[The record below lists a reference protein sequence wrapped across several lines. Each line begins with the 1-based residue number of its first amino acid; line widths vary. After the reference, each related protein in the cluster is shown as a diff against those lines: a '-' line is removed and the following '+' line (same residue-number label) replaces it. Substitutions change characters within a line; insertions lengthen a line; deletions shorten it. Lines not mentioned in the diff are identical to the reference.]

1 LTEFGR
7 NVADSTDVCKDRA
20 VDALDRRIAVA
31 LQLNGRA
38 TWRQVARVL
47 DTSEST
53 VARRGRQLLESGT
66 VRVTGQPDPAR
77 AGLGYPVLVQL
88 NCESGATKAVARS
101 LAARPDVRFL
111 AIVTST
117 FDIVLELI
125 VPSRR
130 HLARVLVDE
139 FAALDGITRTTTD
152 AVMRTFKTSY
162 DWSRGLLGTQGV
174 DPSFAVPRPPGPA
187 QGPASL
193 DEVDLQ
199 LMQLL
204 GDDGRRTY
212 AELAQSVGISE
223 SMVRRRVS
231 ALVDDGTLNFA
242 TLVDPRNLGFEIE
255 AFVLLRVNHGE
266 LERIAKALTV
276 RREVRYVSATSGF
289 SDLACEVILRSPDDL
304 YEFTTDGL
312 GALKGVQS
320 TVIAHELVTV
330 KRAYMQ
336 SPGGFWGEDAPAPR
350 PAPRRSDDR
359 RPSGGTRSSAQAQ
372 RGDRD
377 G

>member
-7 NVADSTDVCKDRA
+7 NLADTTETCKDRA

-47 DTSEST
+47 DISEST
-53 VARRGRQLLESGT
+53 VARRGRQLLDSGT

-88 NCESGATKAVARS
+88 NCEAGATKAVARS
-101 LAARPDVRFL
+101 VAARPDVRFL

-139 FAALDGITRTTTD
+139 FSELDGITRTTTD

-162 DWSRGLLGTQGV
+162 DWSLGLLGTQGI
-174 DPSFAVPRPPGPA
+174 DPSFAEPRPVPPRGTA
-187 QGPASL
+187 DL
-193 DEVDLQ
+193 DETDLQ
-199 LMQLL
+199 LIQLL

-212 AELAQSVGISE
+212 AELASAVGISE

-231 ALVDDGTLNFA
+231 ALVEDGTLNFA
-242 TLVDPRNLGFEIE
+242 TLVDPRSLGFEIE
-255 AFVLLRVNHGE
+255 VFVLLRVNPGE
-266 LERIAKALTV
+266 LERIAKALTA

-304 YEFTTDGL
+304 YEFTTEAL
-312 GALKGVQS
+312 GSLKGVQS

-336 SPGGFWGEDAPAPR
+336 SPWGFWGDEAPAP
-350 PAPRRSDDR
+350 PWGARRMDDAAEEA
-359 RPSGGTRSSAQAQ
+359 GTTRSSAHAQ

>member
-1 LTEFGR
+1 LKEF
-7 NVADSTDVCKDRA
+7 AISLAETTDTCKDRL
-20 VDALDRRIAVA
+20 VDALDRQIAVA

-38 TWRQVARVL
+38 TWRQVSGVVH
-47 DTSEST
+47 TSEST
-53 VARRGRQLLESGT
+53 VARRGRALLESGT

-77 AGLGYPVLVQL
+77 AGLGYPVLIQL
-88 NCESGATKAVARS
+88 NCDAGKVKRLARS
-101 LAARPDVRFL
+101 LAGRPDVRFL

-125 VPSRR
+125 VPSRS

-139 FAALDGITRTTTD
+139 FSELDGIRRTTTD

-162 DWSRGLLGTQGV
+162 DWSRELLGTQGI
-174 DPSFAVPRPPGPA
+174 DPSFAGARPQAPA
-187 QGPASL
+187 LGTATL
-193 DEVDLQ
+193 DETDLQ
-199 LMQLL
+199 LIQLL

-212 AELAQSVGISE
+212 AELAASVGISE

-231 ALVDDGTLNFA
+231 ALVEDGTLSFA
-242 TLVDPRNLGFEIE
+242 TLVDPRALGFEIE
-255 AFVLLRVNHGE
+255 IFVLLRVNHAA
-266 LERIAKALTV
+266 LERIAQALAA
-276 RREVRYVSATSGF
+276 RREVRYVAATSGY

-304 YEFTTDGL
+304 YEFTTGAL
-312 GALKGVQS
+312 GALDGVQS

-336 SPGGFWGEDAPAPR
+336 HYGSFWGETAPEERDASGRLEDER
-350 PAPRRSDDR
+350 PLGR
-359 RPSGGTRSSAQAQ
+359 GRSSAHA
-372 RGDRD
+372 RGGGRS

>member
-1 LTEFGR
+1 
-7 NVADSTDVCKDRA
+7 

-88 NCESGATKAVARS
+88 NCETGATKRVARA

-125 VPSRR
+125 VPSRS

-139 FAALDGITRTTTD
+139 FSDLEGITRTTTD

-162 DWSRGLLGTQGV
+162 DWSRGLLGTQGI
-174 DPSFAVPRPPGPA
+174 DPSFAGARPQGPGRGPA
-187 QGPASL
+187 TL
-193 DEVDLQ
+193 DETDLQ
-199 LMQLL
+199 LIQLL

-231 ALVDDGTLNFA
+231 TLVDEGTLNFA
-242 TLVDPRNLGFEIE
+242 TLVDPRSLGFEIE
-255 AFVLLRVNHGE
+255 AFLLLRVNHGE
-266 LERIAKALTV
+266 LEQIAETLTA
-276 RREVRYVSATSGF
+276 RREVRYVAATSGF

-304 YEFTTDGL
+304 YEFTTEGL
-312 GALKGVQS
+312 GALNGVQS

-330 KRAYMQ
+330 KRAYMRRTG
-336 SPGGFWGEDAPAPR
+336 SFWGEDAATPPPA
-350 PAPRRSDDR
+350 SQE
-359 RPSGGTRSSAQAQ
+359 G
-372 RGDRD
+372 
-377 G
+377 

>member
-1 LTEFGR
+1 M
-7 NVADSTDVCKDRA
+7 
-20 VDALDRRIAVA
+20 DALDRRIAVA

-38 TWRQVARVL
+38 TWRQVARLL
-47 DTSEST
+47 DASEST
-53 VARRGRQLLESGT
+53 VVRRGRQLLKSGT

-88 NCESGATKAVARS
+88 NCEAGATKRIARS

-125 VPSRR
+125 VPSRSR
-130 HLARVLVDE
+130 LARVLVDE
-139 FAALDGITRTTTD
+139 FSELDGITQTSTD

-162 DWSRGLLGTQGV
+162 DWSRELLGTQAI
-174 DPSFAVPRPPGPA
+174 DSSFDRSPRAPAPGPA
-187 QGPASL
+187 AL

-204 GDDGRRTY
+204 GDDGRRSY
-212 AELAQSVGISE
+212 AELAQSVGVSE

-231 ALVDDGTLNFA
+231 TLVDDGTLTFA
-242 TLVDPRNLGFEIE
+242 TLIDPRILGFEIE
-255 AFVLLRVNHGE
+255 TMLLLRVNPGE
-266 LERIAKALTV
+266 LERIAKTLTA
-276 RREVRYVSATSGF
+276 RREVRYLSATSGF
-289 SDLACEVILRSPDDL
+289 SDLVGEVILRSPDEL
-304 YEFTTDGL
+304 YDFTTEVL

-320 TVIAHELVTV
+320 TTIVHELVTV

-336 SPGGFWGEDAPAPR
+336 STASFWGEVSLP
-350 PAPRRSDDR
+350 PRRAR
-359 RPSGGTRSSAQAQ
+359 RKDGNRPRGAGTGSSTHAR
-372 RGDRD
+372 RGDGD

>member
-1 LTEFGR
+1 MDE
-7 NVADSTDVCKDRA
+7 
-20 VDALDRRIAVA
+20 LDRRIAVA

-38 TWRQVARVL
+38 TWRQVARLL
-47 DTSEST
+47 DASEST
-53 VARRGRQLLESGT
+53 VVRRGRQLLESGT

-77 AGLGYPVLVQL
+77 AGLGYPVIIQL
-88 NCESGATKAVARS
+88 NCETGATKRIARS

-125 VPSRR
+125 VPSRS

-139 FAALDGITRTTTD
+139 FSELDGITRTTTD

-162 DWSRGLLGTQGV
+162 DWSRALLGEQAI
-174 DPSFAVPRPPGPA
+174 DPSFDPSLRAPAPGLA
-187 QGPASL
+187 TL

-231 ALVDDGTLNFA
+231 TLVDDGTLTFA
-242 TLVDPRNLGFEIE
+242 TLLDPRILGFEIE
-255 AFVLLRVNHGE
+255 TFVLLRVIPGE
-266 LERIAKALTV
+266 LERIAKALRA
-276 RREVRYVSATSGF
+276 RREVRYLSATSGF
-289 SDLACEVILRSPDDL
+289 SDLVGEVILRSPDDL
-304 YEFTTDGL
+304 YEFTTEVL
-312 GALKGVQS
+312 GGLKGVQH
-320 TVIAHELVTV
+320 TTMAHELVTV
-330 KRAYMQ
+330 KRAYTQ
-336 SPGGFWGEDAPAPR
+336 STASFWGEVSL
-350 PAPRRSDDR
+350 APRRARRKEGDR
-359 RPSGGTRSSAQAQ
+359 GPTTGNRSSARAR
-372 RGDRD
+372 RGDGD

>member
-1 LTEFGR
+1 LTEFLR
-7 NVADSTDVCKDRA
+7 NVADRTESCKDRL

-47 DTSEST
+47 DASEST

-88 NCESGATKAVARS
+88 NCEAGATKRVARS

-125 VPSRR
+125 VPSRS

-139 FAALDGITRTTTD
+139 FSELDGITRTTTD

-162 DWSRGLLGTQGV
+162 DWSRGLLGTQGI
-174 DPSFAVPRPPGPA
+174 DSSFVEARPQAPQPGPA
-187 QGPASL
+187 KL

-199 LMQLL
+199 LIQLL

-212 AELAQSVGISE
+212 AELAQAVGISE

-231 ALVDDGTLNFA
+231 AVVAEGTLNFA
-242 TLVDPRNLGFEIE
+242 TLVDPRSLGFEIE

-266 LERIAKALTV
+266 LERIAKALTA
-276 RREVRYVSATSGF
+276 RREVRYLSATSGF

-336 SPGGFWGEDAPAPR
+336 STGSFWGEPAPAPR
-350 PAPRRSDDR
+350 RIRGREGGHA
-359 RPSGGTRSSAQAQ
+359 PSGSTGSSAHAR
-372 RGDRD
+372 RGDRN

>member
-1 LTEFGR
+1 LTE
-7 NVADSTDVCKDRA
+7 TCKDRF

-38 TWRQVARVL
+38 TWRQVARIL

-88 NCESGATKAVARS
+88 NCDAGATKRVATA

-139 FAALDGITRTTTD
+139 FAELDGITRTTTD
-152 AVMRTFKTSY
+152 SVMRTFKTSY
-162 DWSRGLLGTQGV
+162 DWSRGLLAQDV
-174 DPSFAVPRPPGPA
+174 DASFAGSRPAGPA
-187 QGPASL
+187 QGPATL

-212 AELAQSVGISE
+212 SELAHAVGISE

-242 TLVDPRNLGFEIE
+242 TLVDPRSLGFEIE

-266 LERIAKALTV
+266 LERIAKALTA

-336 SPGGFWGEDAPAPR
+336 SPGGFWGDDAPAPR
-350 PAPRRSDDR
+350 RAPGRDDDS